1 MPASSACAK
10 LAPQMVKPG
19 RNDPCPCGSGKKY
32 KRCCAELSG
41 MGVQAAAPPPTID
54 VSGLTALMN
63 QRQYAQVEMRTR
75 PLLELH
81 PNAGSLWKL
90 HAGALMLQGKD
101 SLAAMQRAGELLPTD
116 AEMHFHLGNA
126 RHDHGDLAGAAAS
139 LRHAVALK
147 ADFAE
152 AHASLGAALQDAG
165 QPADAAASFRRA
177 LELRPGFAEAH
188 GNLGNALVDLG
199 QLEDAVYHYRRML
212 ELRPDLAEAHNNLG
226 NALLSLRRFEEA
238 ATSYR
243 RAITLRPNAPGAHA
257 NLGNALYALGRP
269 QEALTHCRRALELEP
284 DSAEAELLQG
294 NALFD
299 LGLLDEAAAS
309 YARALEL
316 KPDYTEAHIAAGKV
330 LRQIGRTAEAEV
342 SCRKALDLAADSSEA
357 LALLAE
363 IQGDRGHFDDAE
375 QLFRRAIAI
384 SPDQPEAWA
393 GLARYRKMQPD
404 AAWLAAAQRLLGKSL
419 GVAQEINLRY
429 ALGKYLDDVQDFDN
443 AFSSYRLAN
452 ELKKRSAP
460 KYDAAR
466 LARRVDQIIALY
478 EAEWLRSVRAQGNE
492 SRRPVFIVGMPRSG
506 TTLTEQILASHPD
519 AFGCGELRFWHSAR
533 VDYESSVPGPSEVTA
548 VEVGAAIPA
557 AAKKYLSLLAN
568 FSADASRVI
577 DKMPANF
584 MNLGLIHAA
593 FPNARIVHM
602 RRNPLDTCLS
612 IYFQIFSNTH
622 LYAHDLEDIAHY
634 FTQYSRLMMHWR
646 STLPEGT
653 ILEVPYEKLVSDP
666 EPWIREI
673 VQFVGLP
680 WDSHCLRF
688 NETERTVITASNWQ
702 VRQRMSTSAAGR
714 WRNYEKYLGPLRSL
728 TELEPCA

>member
-1 MPASSACAK
+1 V
-10 LAPQMVKPG
+10 VKPG

-41 MGVQAAAPPPTID
+41 VGVQAASPAPTVD
-54 VSGLTALMN
+54 VNGLSALMN
-63 QRQYAQVEMRTR
+63 TGQYSQVEMRTR

-81 PNAGSLWKL
+81 PDLGSLWKL

-101 SLAAMQRAGELLPTD
+101 SLAAMQRASELLPMD

-139 LRHAVALK
+139 LRRALALK

-152 AHASLGAALQDAG
+152 AHDSLGAALQEAG
-165 QPADAAASFRRA
+165 QPASAAASFRRA

-212 ELRPDLAEAHNNLG
+212 NLRPDLAEAHNNLG

-238 ATSYR
+238 ATSYQ
-243 RAITLRPNAPGAHA
+243 RALDLRPNAPGAHA
-257 NLGNALYALGRP
+257 NLGNALHALGRS
-269 QEALTHCRRALELEP
+269 QEALIHCQRALELEP
-284 DSAEAELLQG
+284 DSAEAELLKG

-330 LRQIGRTAEAEV
+330 LRQIGRIAHAEE
-342 SCRKALDLAADSSEA
+342 SCRRALELAADSSEA
-357 LALLAE
+357 LALLGE
-363 IQGDRGHFDDAE
+363 IQADRGRFDDAE
-375 QLFRRAIAI
+375 KLFRRAIAI
-384 SPDQPEAWA
+384 APDQPEAWA
-393 GLARYRKMQPD
+393 GLVRYRKMQPD
-404 AAWLAAAQRLLGKSL
+404 AAWLAAAQRLLGTSI
-419 GVAQEINLRY
+419 GVGQEINLRY
-429 ALGKYLDDVQDFDN
+429 ALGKYFDDVQDFDN
-443 AFSSYRLAN
+443 AFSSYRAAN

-460 KYDAAR
+460 KYDGAR

-478 EAEWLRSVRAQGNE
+478 DAEWLNRARAQGNE

-506 TTLTEQILASHPD
+506 TTLTEQILASHSD
-519 AFGCGELRFWHSAR
+519 AFGCGELRFWHTAR
-533 VDYESSVPGPSEVTA
+533 VDYESA
-548 VEVGAAIPA
+548 ALRGAEGGGAIA
-557 AAKKYLSLLAN
+557 AAAEKYLSLLAG
-568 FSADASRVI
+568 FSADAARMI

-593 FPNARIVHM
+593 FPHARILHM
-602 RRNPLDTCLS
+602 ERNPLDIGLS
-612 IYFQIFSNTH
+612 IYFQIFSNAH
-622 LYAHDLEDIAHY
+622 LYANDLEDIAHY
-634 FTQYSRLMMHWR
+634 FTQYTRLMRHWR

-666 EPWIREI
+666 EAGIREI
-673 VQFVGLP
+673 VKFVGLP
-680 WDSHCLRF
+680 WDPRCLRF
-688 NETERTVITASNWQ
+688 NETERTVVTASNWQ
-702 VRQRMSTSAAGR
+702 VRQRVSTSAAGR
-714 WRNYEKYLGPLRSL
+714 WRNYERYLGPLLRL

>member
-1 MPASSACAK
+1 
-10 LAPQMVKPG
+10 MVNPG

-41 MGVQAAAPPPTID
+41 IGQAPLPVPAID
-54 VSGLTALMN
+54 VDGLTALMN
-63 QRQYAQVEMRTR
+63 TGQYALVEMRTR
-75 PLLELH
+75 PLLDLH
-81 PNAGSLWKL
+81 PHLGSLWKL

-101 SLAAMQRAGELLPTD
+101 SLAAMQRASELLPND
-116 AEMHFHLGNA
+116 AETHFYLGNA
-126 RHDHGDLAGAAAS
+126 RHDHGDLSGASVS
-139 LRHAVALK
+139 LRRALELK

-152 AHASLGAALQDAG
+152 AHDSLGAALQDAG

-226 NALLSLRRFEEA
+226 NALLSLKRYEQA

-243 RAITLRPNAPGAHA
+243 QALALRPNAPGAHA

-269 QEALTHCRRALELEP
+269 QEALVHCRRALELEP
-284 DSAEAELLQG
+284 DSAEAEQLKG

-316 KPDYTEAHIAAGKV
+316 KADYTEAHIAAGKV
-330 LRQIGRTAEAEV
+330 LRQTGRIAEAEE
-342 SCRKALDLAADSSEA
+342 SCRKALGLAADSSEA
-357 LALLAE
+357 LALLGE
-363 IQGDRGHFDDAE
+363 IQADRGRFDDAE
-375 QLFRRAIAI
+375 ELFRRAIAI
-384 SPDQPEAWA
+384 APDQPAAWA
-393 GLARYRKMQPD
+393 ALARYRKMQPD
-404 AAWLAAAQRLLGKSL
+404 AAWLAAAQRLLDQPLAVG
-419 GVAQEINLRY
+419 QEINLRY
-429 ALGKYLDDVQDFDN
+429 ALGKYFDDVEDFDN

-452 ELKKRSAP
+452 ELKRRSTP
-460 KYDAAR
+460 KYDGER

-478 EAEWLRSVRAQGNE
+478 DADWLRRARAQGNE
-492 SRRPVFIVGMPRSG
+492 SARPVFIVGMPRSG

-519 AFGCGELRFWHSAR
+519 AFGCGELRFWHTAC
-533 VDYESSVPGPSEVTA
+533 VDYESSALRGSESR
-548 VEVGAAIPA
+548 EGLPA
-557 AAKKYLSLLAN
+557 AAEKYLRLLAG

-593 FPNARIVHM
+593 LPHARILHM
-602 RRNPLDTCLS
+602 RRNPLDTGLS
-612 IYFQIFSNTH
+612 IYFQILSNTH
-622 LYAHDLEDIAHY
+622 TYANDLEDIAHY
-634 FTQYSRLMMHWR
+634 FAQYSRLMMHWR
-646 STLPEGT
+646 STLADGA
-653 ILEVPYEKLVSDP
+653 ILEVPYEKLVADP
-666 EPWIREI
+666 EPWIRKI

-680 WDSHCLRF
+680 WDSRCLSF
-688 NETERTVITASNWQ
+688 HETERTVSTASNWQ
-702 VRQRMSTSAAGR
+702 VRQRISTSAAGR
-714 WRNYEKYLGPLRSL
+714 WRNYERYLGPLLNL
-728 TELEPCA
+728 TELEPCT

>member
-1 MPASSACAK
+1 
-10 LAPQMVKPG
+10 MVKPG

-41 MGVQAAAPPPTID
+41 VGAKAASPAPTVD
-54 VSGLTALMN
+54 VDELTALMN
-63 QRQYAQVEMRTR
+63 RGQYAQVEMKTR
-75 PLLELH
+75 PLLDLH
-81 PNAGSLWKL
+81 PNLGSLWKL
-90 HAGALMLQGKD
+90 YAGALMLQGKD
-101 SLAAMQRAGELLPTD
+101 SLVATQRARELLPAD
-116 AEMHFHLGNA
+116 AEIHFHLGNA

-139 LRHAVALK
+139 LRRALALK

-152 AHASLGAALQDAG
+152 AHDSLGAALQDAG
-165 QPADAAASFRRA
+165 QPASAAASFRRA

-199 QLEDAVYHYRRML
+199 QLEEAVHHYRRML

-243 RAITLRPNAPGAHA
+243 RALALRPNAPGAHA
-257 NLGNALYALGRP
+257 NLGNALHALGLP
-269 QEALTHCRRALELEP
+269 KEALIHCRRALELEP
-284 DSAEAELLQG
+284 DSAEAEQLVG

-330 LRQIGRTAEAEV
+330 LRQIGRIAEAEE
-342 SCRKALDLAADSSEA
+342 SCRKALELAADSSEA
-357 LALLAE
+357 LALLGE
-363 IQGDRGHFDDAE
+363 IQADRGRFDDAE

-384 SPDQPEAWA
+384 APDQPEAWA
-393 GLARYRKMQPD
+393 GLVRYRKMQPD
-404 AAWLAAAQRLLGKSL
+404 AAWLAAAQRLLGKSMAL
-419 GVAQEINLRY
+419 GQEINLRY
-429 ALGKYLDDVQDFDN
+429 ALGKYFDDVQDFDN

-460 KYDAAR
+460 KYDGAR
-466 LARRVDQIIALY
+466 LARRVDRIIALY
-478 EAEWLRSVRAQGNE
+478 DADWLRTARVQGHE

-506 TTLTEQILASHPD
+506 TTLTEQILASHPE
-519 AFGCGELRFWHSAR
+519 AFGCGELRFWHTAC
-533 VDYESSVPGPSEVTA
+533 VDYESAALRGTEGR
-548 VEVGAAIPA
+548 GAIA
-557 AAKKYLSLLAN
+557 AAAEKYLSLLAS

-593 FPNARIVHM
+593 FPHARILHM
-602 RRNPLDTCLS
+602 RRNPLDTGLS

-622 LYAHDLEDIAHY
+622 LYANDLEDIAHY
-634 FTQYSRLMMHWR
+634 FTQYSRLMAHWR
-646 STLPEGT
+646 STLPKGT
-653 ILEVPYEKLVSDP
+653 ILEVPYEKLVADP
-666 EPWIREI
+666 EAGIREI

-680 WDSHCLRF
+680 WDPRCLNF
-688 NETERTVITASNWQ
+688 HETERTVVTASNWQ
-702 VRQRMSTSAAGR
+702 VRQRISTSAAGR
-714 WRNYEKYLGPLRSL
+714 WRNYERYLGPLRSL
-728 TELEPCA
+728 TEPEP

>member
-1 MPASSACAK
+1 VRAAS
-10 LAPQMVKPG
+10 PG
-19 RNDPCPCGSGKKY
+19 PS
-32 KRCCAELSG
+32 
-41 MGVQAAAPPPTID
+41 ID
-54 VSGLTALMN
+54 VD
-63 QRQYAQVEMRTR
+63 R
-75 PLLELH
+75 
-81 PNAGSLWKL
+81 
-90 HAGALMLQGKD
+90 
-101 SLAAMQRAGELLPTD
+101 LAAMQRTSELLPTD

-139 LRHAVALK
+139 LRRALALK

-152 AHASLGAALQDAG
+152 AHDSLGSALQDAG

-243 RAITLRPNAPGAHA
+243 RALALRPNAPGAHA
-257 NLGNALYALGRP
+257 NLGNALHALGRP
-269 QEALTHCRRALELEP
+269 QEALIHCRRALELEP
-284 DSAEAELLQG
+284 DSAEAELLKG

-309 YARALEL
+309 YTRALEL

-330 LRQIGRTAEAEV
+330 LRQIGRIAEAEE
-342 SCRKALDLAADSSEA
+342 SCRKALGLAADSSEA
-357 LALLAE
+357 LALLGE
-363 IQGDRGHFDDAE
+363 IQADRGRFDDAE

-384 SPDQPEAWA
+384 APDQPEAWA

-404 AAWLAAAQRLLGKSL
+404 AAWLAAAQRLLGKSASL
-419 GVAQEINLRY
+419 GQEINLRY
-429 ALGKYLDDVQDFDN
+429 ALGKYFDDVQDFDN
-443 AFSSYRLAN
+443 AFSSYCLAN

-460 KYDAAR
+460 KYDGAR

-478 EAEWLRSVRAQGNE
+478 SADWLRGARAQGHD

-506 TTLTEQILASHPD
+506 TTLTEQILASHPE
-519 AFGCGELRFWHSAR
+519 AFGCGELRFWHAAC
-533 VDYESSVPGPSEVTA
+533 VDYESSVLR
-548 VEVGAAIPA
+548 GAEGRGAIPA
-557 AAKKYLSLLAN
+557 AAEKYLSLLAS
-568 FSADASRVI
+568 FSADAARVI

-584 MNLGLIHAA
+584 MNLGLIHAV
-593 FPNARIVHM
+593 FPHARILHM
-602 RRNPLDTCLS
+602 RRNPLDTGLS

-622 LYAHDLEDIAHY
+622 LYANDLEDIAHY
-634 FTQYSRLMMHWR
+634 FTQYSRLMVHWR
-646 STLPEGT
+646 STLPKGT
-653 ILEVPYEKLVSDP
+653 ILEVPYEKLVADP
-666 EPWIREI
+666 EAGIREI

-680 WDSHCLRF
+680 WDPRCLRF

-702 VRQRMSTSAAGR
+702 VRQRISTSAAGR
-714 WRNYEKYLGPLRSL
+714 WRNYERYLGPLRSL
-728 TELEPCA
+728 TELEPYA

>member
-1 MPASSACAK
+1 M
-10 LAPQMVKPG
+10 KPG

-32 KRCCAELSG
+32 KRCCAELSVVG
-41 MGVQAAAPPPTID
+41 ALAASSARTID
-54 VSGLTALMN
+54 V
-63 QRQYAQVEMRTR
+63 V
-75 PLLELH
+75 
-81 PNAGSLWKL
+81 
-90 HAGALMLQGKD
+90 
-101 SLAAMQRAGELLPTD
+101 AMQRAQ
-116 AEMHFHLGNA
+116 A
-126 RHDHGDLAGAAAS
+126 HDS
-139 LRHAVALK
+139 R
-147 ADFAE
+147 
-152 AHASLGAALQDAG
+152 GAALLDAG

-243 RAITLRPNAPGAHA
+243 RALALRPNAPGGHA

-269 QEALTHCRRALELEP
+269 QEALIHCRRALELEP
-284 DSAEAELLQG
+284 DSAEAALLVG

-309 YARALEL
+309 YARALKL
-316 KPDYTEAHIAAGKV
+316 KPDYTEAHIAAGKA
-330 LRQIGRTAEAEV
+330 LRQIGRIAEAEE
-342 SCRKALDLAADSSEA
+342 SCRRALGLAADSSEA
-357 LALLAE
+357 LALLGE
-363 IQGDRGHFDDAE
+363 IQADRGRFDDAE

-384 SPDQPEAWA
+384 APDQPEAWA

-419 GVAQEINLRY
+419 SVGQEINLRY
-429 ALGKYLDDVQDFDN
+429 ALGKYFDDVQDFDN

-452 ELKKRSAP
+452 ELKRRGAQ
-460 KYDAAR
+460 KYDGAR
-466 LARRVDQIIALY
+466 LARRVDRIIALY
-478 EAEWLRSVRAQGNE
+478 DADWLRTARAQGNGSE
-492 SRRPVFIVGMPRSG
+492 RPVFIVGMPRSG
-506 TTLTEQILASHPD
+506 TTLTEQILASHPE
-519 AFGCGELRFWHSAR
+519 AFGCGELRFWHTAR
-533 VDYESSVPGPSEVTA
+533 VDFESTA
-548 VEVGAAIPA
+548 LRGAGSRESLAEA
-557 AAKKYLSLLAN
+557 AEKYLSLLAS

-593 FPNARIVHM
+593 FPHARILHM
-602 RRNPLDTCLS
+602 RRNPLDTGLS

-622 LYAHDLEDIAHY
+622 LYANDLEDIAHY
-634 FTQYSRLMMHWR
+634 FTQYSRLMAHWR
-646 STLPEGT
+646 STLPKGT
-653 ILEVPYEKLVSDP
+653 ILEVTYEKLVADP
-666 EPWIREI
+666 EAGIREI

-680 WDSHCLRF
+680 WNPRCLKF

-702 VRQRMSTSAAGR
+702 VRQRMGTSAAGR
-714 WRNYEKYLGPLRSL
+714 WRNYEKYLGPLRRL
-728 TELEPCA
+728 TELEP

>member
-1 MPASSACAK
+1 MPALSACAK
-10 LAPQMVKPG
+10 LWMVKPG
-19 RNDPCPCGSGKKY
+19 RNDACPCGSGKKY

-41 MGVQAAAPPPTID
+41 VGVQAASPAPTID
-54 VSGLTALMN
+54 VNGLSSLMN
-63 QRQYAQVEMRTR
+63 TGQYSQVEMRTR

-81 PNAGSLWKL
+81 PDSGSLWKL

-101 SLAAMQRAGELLPTD
+101 SLAAMQRASELLPMD

-126 RHDHGDLAGAAAS
+126 RLDHGDLAGAAAS
-139 LRHAVALK
+139 LRRALELRP
-147 ADFAE
+147 DFAE
-152 AHASLGAALQDAG
+152 AHDSLGAALQDAG

-199 QLEDAVYHYRRML
+199 QLDDAVYHYRRML

-226 NALLSLRRFEEA
+226 NALLSLKRYEEA

-243 RAITLRPNAPGAHA
+243 QALALRPNAPGAHA
-257 NLGNALYALGRP
+257 NLGNALHALGRP
-269 QEALTHCRRALELEP
+269 QEALIHCRRALELEP
-284 DSAEAELLQG
+284 DSAEAELLKG

-299 LGLLDEAAAS
+299 LALLDEAAAS

-330 LRQIGRTAEAEV
+330 LRQIGRIAEAEE
-342 SCRKALDLAADSSEA
+342 SCRRALELAADSGEA
-357 LALLAE
+357 LALLGE
-363 IQGDRGHFDDAE
+363 IQADRGRFDDAE

-384 SPDQPEAWA
+384 APDQPEAWA

-404 AAWLAAAQRLLGKSL
+404 AAWLAAAQRLLGESL
-419 GVAQEINLRY
+419 GVGQEINLRY
-429 ALGKYLDDVQDFDN
+429 ALGKYFDDVQDFDN
-443 AFSSYRLAN
+443 AFSSYHLAN
-452 ELKKRSAP
+452 ELKKRSTP
-460 KYDAAR
+460 KYDGER

-478 EAEWLRSVRAQGNE
+478 DADWLRRARALGNE
-492 SRRPVFIVGMPRSG
+492 SARPVFIVGMPRSG

-519 AFGCGELRFWHSAR
+519 AFGCGELRFWHTAC
-533 VDYESSVPGPSEVTA
+533 VDYESSA
-548 VEVGAAIPA
+548 LRGAEGRGIPA
-557 AAKKYLSLLAN
+557 VAEKYLRLLAA

-584 MNLGLIHAA
+584 MNLGLIRAA
-593 FPNARIVHM
+593 FPQARILHM
-602 RRNPLDTCLS
+602 QRNPLDTGLS

-622 LYAHDLEDIAHY
+622 LYANDLEDIAHY
-634 FTQYSRLMMHWR
+634 FTQYSRLMRHWR
-646 STLPEGT
+646 STLVDGT
-653 ILEVPYEKLVSDP
+653 ILDVPYEKLVADP
-666 EPWIREI
+666 EPWIRKI

-680 WDSHCLRF
+680 WDPRCLKF
-688 NETERTVITASNWQ
+688 NETERTVSTASNWQ
-702 VRQRMSTSAAGR
+702 VRQRISTSAAGR
-714 WRNYEKYLGPLRSL
+714 WRNYERYLGPLLRL